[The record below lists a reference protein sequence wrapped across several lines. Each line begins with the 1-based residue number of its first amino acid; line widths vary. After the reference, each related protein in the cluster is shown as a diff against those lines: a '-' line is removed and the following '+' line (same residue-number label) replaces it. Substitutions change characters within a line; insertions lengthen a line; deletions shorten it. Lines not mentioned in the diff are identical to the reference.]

1 MKWLAR
7 CVVSSNAA
15 NDLTRAHL
23 TSPPADAMYVC
34 VRQLQGT
41 EGRSMCIQDYY
52 PYWHRKDRSASASKA
67 MPIDA
72 SDASVHHI
80 FFDDNIADTFARI
93 VDVYDVATG
102 KRQPELRT

>member
-1 MKWLAR
+1 
-7 CVVSSNAA
+7 
-15 NDLTRAHL
+15 
-23 TSPPADAMYVC
+23 
-34 VRQLQGT
+34 
-41 EGRSMCIQDYY
+41 MCIQDYY

-102 KRQPELRT
+102 TRQPELWTPAWLGRHASVPCGGCACCPTPHHA